1 MNFPLP
7 VAEIAAL
14 VVGIMST
21 DPGWSTPKKLTQER
35 FVNLFSTEIARANG
49 RTSSWVFAS
58 RKEAPGASAIQ
69 ADAVTVVAVMQ
80 EAGEARLVM
89 TREFRAPLRAY
100 ELSLPSGL
108 IDPGESPLETAV
120 REFNEE
126 TGLTLGR
133 VAHVSPP
140 TASSAGLS
148 DETVTFVFAEA
159 SGSISRAHQTEHE
172 DIEARLVSVADIRKL
187 LGSTHGDIISSRLY
201 PLLLGYVTAGAI
213 TLPLFP
219 E

>member
-1 MNFPLP
+1 
-7 VAEIAAL
+7 
-14 VVGIMST
+14 MST
-21 DPGWSTPKKLTQER
+21 DPVWSAPKKLTQER
-35 FVNLFSTEIARANG
+35 FVNLFSTEIARAHG
-49 RTSSWVFAS
+49 RTSSWIFAS
-58 RKEAPGASAIQ
+58 RKDVPGAAAIQ
-69 ADAVTVVAVMQ
+69 ADAVTVVAVVK
-80 EAGEARLVM
+80 EGGEARLVLI
-89 TREFRAPLRAY
+89 REFRAPLRTY

-140 TASSAGLS
+140 TASSAGLT
-148 DETVTFVFAEA
+148 DETVAFVFAAA
-159 SGSISRAHQTEHE
+159 SGSISRSHQTEHE
-172 DIEARLVSVADIRKL
+172 DIEVRLVSVADIRNL
-187 LGSTHGDIISSRLY
+187 LGSTLGDIISSRLY

-213 TLPLFP
+213 TLPSLS

>member
-1 MNFPLP
+1 MPTEP
-7 VAEIAAL
+7 V
-14 VVGIMST
+14 
-21 DPGWSTPKKLTQER
+21 WSTPAKLTQER
-35 FVNLFSTEIARANG
+35 FVNLFSTEIARSNG

-58 RKEAPGASAIQ
+58 RKETPGASAIQ
-69 ADAVTVVAVMQ
+69 ADAVTVVAVMR
-80 EAGEARLVM
+80 ESGETRLVM

-108 IDPGESPLETAV
+108 IDPGESPSETAV

-133 VAHVSPP
+133 VSHVSPP
-140 TASSAGLS
+140 TASSAGLT
-148 DETVTFVFAEA
+148 DETVAFVFGEA

-172 DIEARLVSVADIRKL
+172 DIEVRLVSVADLRQVL
-187 LGSTHGDIISSRLY
+187 CSAQGDIISSRLY

-213 TLPLFP
+213 TLPAL
-219 E
+219 